1 MFTPGQ
7 YFQPYSLAAMADWS
21 VASSTAPELSFGAIV
36 SLQTEGYWVGPR
48 MCPQTSLGSWVRTS
62 VSGRCARGRLTTS
75 TRGR

>member
-36 SLQTEGYWVGPR
+36 LLQTEGYWVGPR
-48 MCPQTSLGSWVRTS
+48 MLPAALVGQLGADIRQRSVR
-62 VSGRCARGRLTTS
+62 RGRLTTS
-75 TRGR
+75 THGQ